1 MSSLLA
7 KRLLAIA
14 NTLNKTGVNWT
25 LKGEGALMV
34 WGVDIL
40 PKSINI
46 TVFETPQQGIE
57 RIKFHGVLIPV
68 YSLDTELRNCKH
80 YSKEI
85 KKRIKE
91 LQSNDCFGY
100 VQMDID
106 KKTKQLLHQAVSNS
120 VDPKHYYYSDS
131 ISYIKGDVT
140 AKAHM
145 TVCYGV
151 KNSDLHERFAKSNL
165 AIQNSK
171 ESMVS
176 NIGCWPGFKDEYYL
190 IFAIPEENK
199 ELFMLDNWI
208 RKNNDISEKSLSF
221 EPHIS
226 LCYIKHI
233 PKKSLAIII
242 SKISK
247 ILVGKKIKFEGVSFF
262 KPITEEKKILK

>member
-1 MSSLLA
+1 MSQTLA
-7 KRLLAIA
+7 KTLITLASS
-14 NTLNKTGVNWT
+14 LNKTGVNWVLT
-25 LKGEGALMV
+25 CEGALMV
-34 WGVDIL
+34 WGVDIH
-40 PKSINI
+40 PKSINV
-46 TVFETPQQGIE
+46 TVYETPQRGIE

-68 YSLDTELRNCKH
+68 YPLETELKNCKN
-80 YSKEI
+80 YSTVI

-91 LQSNDCFGY
+91 LQSNDCYGY
-100 VQMDID
+100 VQMDLD
-106 KKTKQLLHQAVSNS
+106 KKTKQLLHQAVSYS
-120 VDPKHYYYSDS
+120 VDPEQSYYSDS

-171 ESMVS
+171 ESIIS
-176 NIGCWPGFKDEYYL
+176 KIGCWTGFKDEYYL

-199 ELFMLDNWI
+199 ELYKLDRWI

-226 LCYIKHI
+226 LCYIKHL
-233 PKKSLAIII
+233 PKKTLDTII
-242 SKISK
+242 SELSK
-247 ILVGKKIKFEGVSFF
+247 ILVGKKIKFESVSYF
-262 KPITEEKKILK
+262 KPITEEKKTL

>member
-7 KRLLAIA
+7 KRLLVIA
-14 NTLNKTGVNWT
+14 NSLNKTGVSWALT
-25 LKGEGALMV
+25 GEGTLMV
-34 WGVDIL
+34 WGVDVI

-80 YSKEI
+80 YSTEI

-91 LQSNDCFGY
+91 LQSNDCYGY
-100 VQMDID
+100 VQMDLD
-106 KKTKQLLHQAVSNS
+106 KKTKQLLHQAVSYS
-120 VDPKHYYYSDS
+120 VDPEQSYYSDS

-171 ESMVS
+171 ESIIS
-176 NIGCWPGFKDEYYL
+176 KIGFWTGFKDEYYL

-199 ELFMLDNWI
+199 ELYMLDNWI
-208 RKNNDISEKSLSF
+208 RKYNDISEKSLSF

-233 PKKSLAIII
+233 SKKSLDAMILEL
-242 SKISK
+242 SKN
-247 ILVGKKIKFEGVSFF
+247 LVGKKIKFESVSFF
-262 KPITEEKKILK
+262 KPITEEKKAL